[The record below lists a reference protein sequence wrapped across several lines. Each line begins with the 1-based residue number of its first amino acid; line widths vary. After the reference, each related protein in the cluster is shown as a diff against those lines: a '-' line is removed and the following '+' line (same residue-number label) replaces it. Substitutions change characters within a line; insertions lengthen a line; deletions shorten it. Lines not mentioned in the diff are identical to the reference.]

1 MSDYISIQEAIEKI
15 NERARETFTLAS
27 GYEYYLGALH
37 DVADDLRQM
46 PTVDAVPVVRCKD
59 CKYYE
64 EQDGDDYEGEQG
76 EDSWGV
82 CRNTGAGMMRCGYCS
97 YGERKDDE

>member
-1 MSDYISIQEAIEKI
+1 MRLIDADALKEAIQ
-15 NERARETFTLAS
+15 
-27 GYEYYLGALH
+27 GW
-37 DVADDLRQM
+37 DVASVIDINAM
-46 PTVDAVPVVRCKD
+46 PTIDAVPVIRCKD

-64 EQDGDDYEGEQG
+64 QTDDDYEGEQG